1 MEKAL
6 LKPDEYKRAAIPQ
19 KSALQAGC
27 HKCKSFFT
35 LYPSSIAPNKTFQ
48 TDSPGHVRNTSSNM
62 GKI

>member
-1 MEKAL
+1 VFVRPPAF
-6 LKPDEYKRAAIPQ
+6 
-19 KSALQAGC
+19 QAGC
-27 HKCKSFFT
+27 HKCESFFT